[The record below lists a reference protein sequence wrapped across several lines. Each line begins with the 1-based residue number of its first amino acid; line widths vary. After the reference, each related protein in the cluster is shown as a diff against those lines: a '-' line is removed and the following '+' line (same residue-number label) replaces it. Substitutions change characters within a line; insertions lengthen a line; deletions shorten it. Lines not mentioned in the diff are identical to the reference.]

1 MLNRSFIKDNARPLS
16 VTLVGERDC
25 KEISLEAMAAKATA
39 LEMVCFYPRGSER
52 FTHLV
57 HNVLS
62 PISLAILKK
71 KFLIFG
77 HKLQQ
82 HCASC

>member
-39 LEMVCFYPRGSER
+39 LKMVCFYPRGSE
-52 FTHLV
+52 
-57 HNVLS
+57 
-62 PISLAILKK
+62 
-71 KFLIFG
+71 
-77 HKLQQ
+77 
-82 HCASC
+82 